1 MISHYALEWIKSL
14 IMEAHF
20 TNNDVLTSKP
30 KLWMLQL

>member
-1 MISHYALEWIKSL
+1 
-14 IMEAHF
+14 MEAHF